1 MWDYNQK
8 VLEYFR
14 NPKNMGEI
22 ENPDGMGEVGS
33 MACGD
38 AMRLTLRVDRAT
50 DRILDAK
57 FKTFGCASAIA
68 SASVLTELIIGKTV
82 DEALHVTNEDI
93 VTALGGLPT
102 AKMHCSVLGHDAVL
116 AAINNYRGVQS
127 TQHVEDEGKIV
138 CRCFAVTD
146 KHIERVAREN
156 KLRTVEEITNFT
168 KAGGACKSCHVAI
181 QDILDKVWGVA
192 PDADAPSDCQKQ
204 RATRCCHKA
213 KRSACGCAPARAKG

>member
-1 MWDYNQK
+1 MWEYNHN
-8 VLEYFR
+8 VLEHFR

-22 ENPDGMGEVGS
+22 ENPDGVGEVGS

-38 AMRLTLRVDRAT
+38 AMRLTLRIDRAA
-50 DRILDAK
+50 DRITDAK

-82 DEALHVTNEDI
+82 REAMQVSNEDI
-93 VTALGGLPT
+93 VQALGGLPS

-116 AAINNYRGVQS
+116 AAINNFRGVPS
-127 TQHVEDEGKIV
+127 THQTDDEGKIV

-146 KHIERVAREN
+146 THIARVAREN
-156 KLRTVEEITNFT
+156 TLRTVDEITNFT

-181 QDILDKVWGVA
+181 QDILDRLWGTTA
-192 PDADAPSDCQKQ
+192 EADAPTDCQKQ
-204 RATRCCHKA
+204 RATRCCQKP
-213 KRSACGCAPARAKG
+213 KGKACGCAAARTKG